1 MAFDE
6 RSGFQLNQL
15 SAIAL
20 FNDQGLNLEKTTI
33 ETDHSNI
40 KASSFKLRSNELSD
54 FSNFVEL
61 VQLESK
67 FDTSFVS
74 LKDVSLFAPQLKGMD
89 DIVVLSGTT
98 EKAVQDRKSTRL
110 NSSHV

>member
-1 MAFDE
+1 MIRRPPRSTLFPYTTLFRSELTARDLVILPNSYRANIESMAFDE

-67 FDTSFVS
+67 FDT
-74 LKDVSLFAPQLKGMD
+74 
-89 DIVVLSGTT
+89 
-98 EKAVQDRKSTRL
+98 
-110 NSSHV
+110 